1 MGVGMH
7 RGAVAALRTTTGRRI
22 AGAVAA
28 LAVTTSGV
36 AAVAATESPTQARPR
51 IVVPPVAVQQAG
63 GVRSLPALPALPALE
78 LPDPNSSIPP
88 EFPATAPEPQTWGLS
103 SVASGGIPAQALAAY
118 QAAQRLLATADPG
131 CKIDWALLAGI
142 GKVESDHGRW
152 GRNLLDAAGTAVPG
166 IFGVPLTGTGVA
178 RITDTDGGR
187 FDRDTVYDRA
197 VGPMQFIPGTWKS
210 VGADGNGDG
219 RRDPQNMAD
228 AATAAGIY
236 LCSGPGDLTQPGDL
250 TRAILRYNYSMDY
263 VAKVTSI
270 AASYRAGHSV
280 IPATGLPAGFADRAP
295 YLPPAGAA
303 AGPSASPSPRASTAP
318 SKSPAASPK
327 PAAKPKPASS
337 SQPAPKP
344 AAPPAAAPKPTTAPL
359 PKPKPVPAVPVP
371 PLPKVTA
378 TPLPSTTVAVD
389 PDPFSVGDTVKITA
403 GKYLGLSAKV
413 LKVDTT
419 KKTVTVEVNVVGLI
433 KPQIVLPYADVKLV
447 P

>member
-28 LAVTTSGV
+28 LAVTTTGV
-36 AAVAATESPTQARPR
+36 AAVAATENSAQARPR

-63 GVRSLPALPALPALE
+63 GITTLPALPALPELE
-78 LPDPNSSIPP
+78 LPDGNSSIPP
-88 EFPATAPEPQTWGLS
+88 EFPAAALEPQTWGLS
-103 SVASGGIPAQALAAY
+103 SVANGIPAQALAAY
-118 QAAQRLLATADPG
+118 QAAQRLLASADPG
-131 CKIDWALLAGI
+131 CHIDWALLAGI

-166 IFGVPLTGTGVA
+166 IFGVPLTGAGVA

-187 FDRDTVYDRA
+187 FDRDTVFDRA

-236 LCSGPGDLTQPGDL
+236 LCSGSGDLTQPADL
-250 TRAILRYNYSMDY
+250 TRAVLRYNYSMDY

-280 IPATGLPAGFADRAP
+280 VPASGLPAGFSDRAP

-303 AGPSASPSPRASTAP
+303 SGPDSNPAPGASSAP
-318 SKSPAASPK
+318 SKSPATAPE
-327 PAAKPKPASS
+327 PAASSKPGTSGQTTPE
-337 SQPAPKP
+337 P
-344 AAPPAAAPKPTTAPL
+344 AATTAAPKPTTAPL
-359 PKPKPVPAVPVP
+359 PKRLPAVPVP
-371 PLPKVTA
+371 PLPKVTV

-403 GKYLGLSAKV
+403 GTYLNLSAKV
-413 LKVDTT
+413 LKVDTV
-419 KKTVTVEVNVVGLI
+419 KNTVTLEVNVLGLL
-433 KPQIVLPYADVKLV
+433 KPKIVLPYSDVELL

>member
-28 LAVTTSGV
+28 LAVTTTGV
-36 AAVAATESPTQARPR
+36 AAVAATENSAQTRPR

-63 GVRSLPALPALPALE
+63 GITTLPALPALPELE
-78 LPDPNSSIPP
+78 LPEGNSSIPP
-88 EFPATAPEPQTWGLS
+88 EFPAAALEPQTWGLS
-103 SVASGGIPAQALAAY
+103 SVANGIPAQALAAY
-118 QAAQRLLATADPG
+118 QAAQRLLASADPG
-131 CKIDWALLAGI
+131 CHIDWALLAGI

-166 IFGVPLTGTGVA
+166 IFGVPLTGAGVA

-187 FDRDTVYDRA
+187 FDRDTVFDRA

-236 LCSGPGDLTQPGDL
+236 LCSGSGDLTQPADL
-250 TRAILRYNYSMDY
+250 TRAVLRYNYSMDY

-280 IPATGLPAGFADRAP
+280 VPASGLPAGFSDRAP

-303 AGPSASPSPRASTAP
+303 SGPDSNPAPGASSAP
-318 SKSPAASPK
+318 SKSPATAPE
-327 PAAKPKPASS
+327 PAASSKPGTSGQTTPE
-337 SQPAPKP
+337 P
-344 AAPPAAAPKPTTAPL
+344 AATTAAPKPTTAPL
-359 PKPKPVPAVPVP
+359 PKRLPAVPVP
-371 PLPKVTA
+371 PLPKVTV

-403 GKYLGLSAKV
+403 GTYLNLSAKV
-413 LKVDTT
+413 LKVDTV
-419 KKTVTVEVNVVGLI
+419 KNTVTLEVNVLGLL
-433 KPQIVLPYADVKLV
+433 KPRLVLPYSDVDLL

>member
-1 MGVGMH
+1 MGLGTH
-7 RGAVAALRTTTGRRI
+7 RAALDALRTTTGRRI
-22 AGAVAA
+22 AGAVVAI
-28 LAVTTSGV
+28 AVTTTGV
-36 AAVAATESPTQARPR
+36 AAVAATEPQKQPRPR
-51 IVVPPVAVQQAG
+51 LVVPPVAVQQAG
-63 GVRSLPALPALPALE
+63 GVSSLPALPALPPLAM
-78 LPDPNSSIPP
+78 PAANSSISP
-88 EFPATAPEPQTWGLS
+88 EALPTETQTWGMS
-103 SVASGGIPAQALAAY
+103 SVASGIPAQALAAY
-118 QAAQRLLATADPG
+118 QAAQRLLAQADPG

-166 IFGVPLTGTGVA
+166 IFGIPLTGSGVA

-187 FDRDTVYDRA
+187 YDRDVVYDRA

-250 TRAILRYNYSMDY
+250 TRAVLRYNYSMDY

-280 IPATGLPAGFADRAP
+280 VPATALPPGYAGRSP
-295 YLPPAGAA
+295 YLPPAGSQPGPAA
-303 AGPSASPSPRASTAP
+303 SASPTATATP
-318 SKSPAASPK
+318 TPAAGTK
-327 PAAKPKPASS
+327 PA
-337 SQPAPKP
+337 PAPKP
-344 AAPPAAAPKPTTAPL
+344 TSPVAPAPKPTTPVPAPKPVAPL
-359 PKPKPVPAVPVP
+359 PKPAVPVP
-371 PLPKVTA
+371 VPRVTA

-403 GKYLGLSAKV
+403 GPYLGVTAKIA
-413 LKVDTT
+413 KVDTV
-419 KKTVTVEVNVVGLI
+419 KNTVTVSVKSGLLTI
-433 KPQIVLPYADVKLV
+433 PVVLPYSAVTLL

>member
-7 RGAVAALRTTTGRRI
+7 RGAIAALRTTTGRRI

-28 LAVTTSGV
+28 LAVTTTGV
-36 AAVAATESPTQARPR
+36 AAVAATETTSQPRPR

-63 GVRSLPALPALPALE
+63 GVTSLPALPALPELE

-88 EFPATAPEPQTWGLS
+88 ELPGTPPEPQTWGLT
-103 SVASGGIPAQALAAY
+103 SVASGIPAQALAAY
-118 QAAQRLLATADPG
+118 QAAQRLLAEADPG
-131 CKIDWALLAGI
+131 CRIDWALLAGI

-166 IFGVPLTGTGVA
+166 IFGVPLTGSGVA

-219 RRDPQNMAD
+219 RRDPQNIAD

-236 LCSGPGDLTQPGDL
+236 LCSGPGDLTQPADL
-250 TRAILRYNYSMDY
+250 TRAVLRYNYSMDY

-280 IPATGLPAGFADRAP
+280 IPATGLPAGYAGRAP
-295 YLPPAGAA
+295 YLPPAGSATDQGSSPA
-303 AGPSASPSPRASTAP
+303 PSASTAP
-318 SKSPAASPK
+318 SKK
-327 PAAKPKPASS
+327 PAK
-337 SQPAPKP
+337 PAPKP
-344 AAPPAAAPKPTTAPL
+344 APSSRSGTADQPSPQPAAPAAPKPTAAPA
-359 PKPKPVPAVPVP
+359 PVPALPAPTAPAV
-371 PLPKVTA
+371 PKVTA
-378 TPLPSTTVAVD
+378 TPLPSTTVAAD
-389 PDPFSVGDTVKITA
+389 PDPFSPGDTVKITA
-403 GKYLGLSAKV
+403 GKYLGVSGKV
-413 LKVDTT
+413 LKVDTV
-419 KKTVTVEVNVVGLI
+419 KDTVTVEVVALGVKL
-433 KPQIVLPYADVKLV
+433 PVVLPYTDVELL

>member
-1 MGVGMH
+1 MGVSLH
-7 RGAVAALRTTTGRRI
+7 RGATSILRTTTGRRI
-22 AGAVAA
+22 AGAIAA
-28 LAVTTSGV
+28 LAVTSTGV
-36 AAVAATESPTQARPR
+36 AAVAATDNSSQTRPR

-63 GVRSLPALPALPALE
+63 GVTSLPALPALPELA
-78 LPDPNSSIPP
+78 LPDANSSIPP
-88 EFPATAPEPQTWGLS
+88 EFPGASLEPQTWGMS
-103 SVASGGIPAQALAAY
+103 SVANSIPAQALAAY
-118 QAAQRLLATADPG
+118 QAAQRLLAAADPG

-166 IFGVPLTGTGVA
+166 IFGIPLTGSGVA

-236 LCSGPGDLTQPGDL
+236 LCSGSGDLTQPADL
-250 TRAILRYNYSMDY
+250 TRAVLRYNYSMDY

-280 IPATGLPAGFADRAP
+280 VPATGLPAGYTDRAP
-295 YLPPAGAA
+295 YLPPANAA
-303 AGPSASPSPRASTAP
+303 PGRSSTAP
-318 SKSPAASPK
+318 GATTAPSQAPTTPPK
-327 PAAKPKPASS
+327 PAASSKPGSSTAPPPKPG
-337 SQPAPKP
+337 PTK
-344 AAPPAAAPKPTTAPL
+344 AAPKPTAAPVPAAPL
-359 PKPKPVPAVPVP
+359 PAPALPV
-371 PLPKVTA
+371 PLPKITA
-378 TPLPSTTVAVD
+378 TPLPSTTVKVD

-403 GKYLGLSAKV
+403 GPYIGLSLKV
-413 LKVDTT
+413 VKVDTV
-419 KKTVTVEVNVVGLI
+419 KNTVTVEVAGPLGVKL
-433 KPQIVLPYADVKLV
+433 PIVLPYGDVQLV